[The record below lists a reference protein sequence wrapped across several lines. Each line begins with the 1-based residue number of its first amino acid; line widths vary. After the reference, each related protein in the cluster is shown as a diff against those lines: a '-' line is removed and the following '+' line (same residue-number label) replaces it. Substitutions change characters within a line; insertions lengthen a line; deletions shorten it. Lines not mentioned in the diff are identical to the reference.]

1 MRRPKKDI
9 LPAVKR
15 INTVASEHPELT
27 NYLYMTYAVE
37 GYDVNY
43 YKNEK
48 SVVVLGSGAYRIGS
62 SVEFDWCGVQ
72 ALQTIRKENPFNFN
86 IQAGIRL
93 TY

>member
-1 MRRPKKDI
+1 MGI

-15 INTVASEHPELT
+15 INTIASEHPELT

-48 SVVVLGSGAYRIGS
+48 ISSRAGLGCLPYR
-62 SVEFDWCGVQ
+62 
-72 ALQTIRKENPFNFN
+72 
-86 IQAGIRL
+86 
-93 TY
+93 